1 MLVEWM
7 NYKVLAMYF
16 FFLAPKTELFE
27 MQPIKSCTLE
37 NDLYSRK

>member
-27 MQPIKSCTLE
+27 MQSCPLE
-37 NDLYSRK
+37 NDLDH